1 MNATARID
9 TLSEKRRALFELLVN
24 EGKRKNSEKA
34 PIPKRQR
41 AGHGGLSYAQA
52 RLWFLN
58 QLQPE
63 NPFYNCPL
71 ALRLRGRVEVGAL
84 ERGVAEIVRRH
95 EVLRTRIVSVDGKP
109 EQVIE
114 EKIKIQLA
122 VEEVGGQEEAERACR
137 EEALRPFDLSRGPL
151 LRVRLLRV
159 ADDEHVLLMT
169 MHHIVS
175 DGWSW
180 GVFLGELGRLYE
192 GYVSGQ
198 DVKLAE
204 PAIQYG
210 DFAEWQ
216 REWLQGEVLEEQLK
230 YWREQLE
237 GMEMLQL
244 PTDRVRPAEQSYR
257 GGERVVVLSRELSS
271 GLKKLSQREGATL
284 FMVALAGFQAL
295 LKRYTRQEEISV
307 ATAIA
312 NRNREETEGLIGF
325 FVNTLVMRTDVSGEP
340 SFAELVRRVKGVAL
354 GAYGHQDLPF
364 EKLVEEIQP
373 ERSMSWNPLVQVMF
387 VVQNAP
393 IPEIR
398 LPGLSLVTMEVPTT
412 RFDLEVHMWEVGE
425 QVVVRFIYSRDLFEA
440 ETVERMMRHYERLLD
455 GGVRNPE
462 EKIARLPLMSDQ
474 EREQVLVE
482 WNQTRRE
489 YARNSSV
496 VEVFEEQAKETPEK
510 IAVACGGEAITY
522 GELNR
527 RANQLGR
534 YLRTKGVGPE
544 VLVGIAMERSVEMV
558 VGVLGILKAGGAY
571 VPLDVEYPKE
581 RLRYM
586 LEDTG
591 VKVLLSQQRLAGSL
605 PECGDEVDVVCV
617 DEEHTRERIGE
628 ESGED
633 LESGVEAE
641 NLAYVMYTSG
651 STGIPKGI
659 GVPHRAVVRLVQNN
673 HYAELG
679 SEQVI
684 LQLAPISFDAST
696 FEIWGALLN
705 GGRLVVYPPET
716 PSLEELGKVLEEN
729 EVNTLWLTA
738 GLFHMMVDE
747 HVEGLRGI
755 RQLLA
760 GGDVLSP
767 AHVSRVLRELPGCE
781 VINGYGPTEN
791 TTFTT
796 CYRMK
801 DEAEVGSSVPIGRA
815 IANTQV
821 YVLDGEMEPVPVGVV
836 GELYVG
842 GDGLARGYWKQP
854 ELTAEKFVKNP
865 YGEGRLYRTGDLV
878 RYRRDG
884 NLEFMGRADQQVK
897 IRGYRIELGEIEGV
911 LSEHPGVRGCAVV
924 AREQQGGGGN
934 SEKQLVGYV
943 AMEAGYRGERS
954 RPQQEEAREQVE
966 QWKELYEE
974 TYGKGVQEQEEVGDA
989 TFNITGWKSSYTG
1002 EGIGVEQMG
1011 EWLEDTVGEILSYQP
1026 KRVLEIGCGTGM
1038 LLFRIAPKCEAYW
1051 ATDFSPVVLGYV
1063 REHVK
1068 EIEGEGKQVRLLER
1082 TAEDFTG
1089 LEGEKFDTIILNSVV
1104 QYFPSMEYLAG
1115 VLRQAVERLA
1125 PGGRIFVGD
1134 VRSLPLLKTFHT
1146 GVQLYRAAGT
1156 MTVKQLRQRVQMEMR
1171 NEEELVIDP
1180 EFFRGLRGEWEEIER
1195 VEVRPKRG
1203 RAQNELTQYRY
1214 QVMLQ
1219 ARGYA
1224 SSTARTESD
1233 SGGVAWRD
1241 WQRDGMTVEG
1251 LRRLLE
1257 ESEPEVVGLVNVG
1270 NGRVWEWVKAAELLE
1285 EEEDEG
1291 ATTVGELRGQLG
1303 RMGKQGVEVEE
1314 LFELEKELPYRVEL
1328 GWGRHGEDGS
1338 YEVLLRRTASG
1349 DKREEEIKP
1358 WDFPEGRA
1366 TPGKAWREYGND
1378 PMRRRVK
1385 RELIPE
1391 LRRYLGE
1398 RLPEYMVPGV
1408 WVVVEELPLTANG
1421 KVDRKGLPEPEGMR
1435 PELESGYEEPGTETE
1450 KKLAEIWG
1458 EVLGLERV
1466 GVHDNFFDLG
1476 GHSLLATQVVSRIR
1490 EGLGVELP
1498 LRKLFEQ
1505 ATVAEL
1511 AEEIERSRAEE
1522 VESGTGRQVARI
1534 GRRKRGEGKLELS
1547 YAQQRLWFLNQL
1559 QPENPYYNCP
1569 LAVGLGAGVDLGA
1582 VEKSLQEV
1590 VRRHEVLRTRIV
1602 SVEGKPEQVIEE
1614 EVKLRLVVEEVG
1626 GKEEAE
1632 RVCRA
1637 EAERPFDL
1645 SAGPLRVRLLR
1656 VAGEQ
1661 GYVLMVTMHHIVSD
1675 GWSLGILLR
1684 ELGELYEGYARGS
1697 GVKLEE
1703 LGIQYGDFAEWQRE
1717 WLQGEVLE
1725 EQLGYWR
1732 EQLRGMEMLQ
1742 LPTDRVRPAEQSYRG
1757 GERVLVLSK
1766 ELSEGIRKLSQ
1777 REGGTL
1783 FMVALAGF
1791 QALLGRYTGQREISV
1806 GTAIANRN
1814 REETEGLIGFF
1825 VNTLV
1830 MRTDVSG
1837 EPSFAEL
1844 VRRVKGV
1851 ALGAYGHQDLPFE
1864 KLVEEIQPERS
1875 MSRNPL
1881 VQVMLTVQNAPW
1893 KGVQLPAGM
1902 TILGGEVPTTR
1913 FDLEVHLWEMGE
1925 QVVVRFIYSRDLFDE
1940 ETVERMMRHY
1950 ERVLEAGVRNAE
1962 EKVWRLPLMSDQ
1974 ERMEVLARSRGE
1986 EREYAD
1992 GKKCVHEVVA
2002 RESQRHPERV
2012 AVVCEGEGITYGEL
2026 NRRANQL
2033 GRYLRTKGVG
2043 PEVLVG
2049 IALERSVEMVV
2060 GVLGILK
2067 AGGAYVPMD
2076 VEYPKERL
2084 RYMLEDAG
2092 VRVLVSETGVL
2103 QRLPESVAGVDVV
2116 RMDEE
2121 EERKKISEESG
2132 EDFESG
2138 VGPENLAYMIYTSG
2152 STGKPKGAMITH
2164 RNVARLL
2171 RATEPW
2177 FEFNDHDV
2185 WTMFHSYAFDF
2196 SVWEIWGALS
2206 YGGRLVVVP
2215 YWLSRTPEAFLEL
2228 LRRERVTVLNQTPS
2242 AFRQLMKAEAAEE
2255 KGVTPGLALRL
2266 VIFGGEALEPAWLRE
2281 WFDAHGDEHP
2291 RLVNMYG
2298 ITETTVHVTYREL
2311 RREDVELGKS
2321 AIGRPIPDLSLYIL
2335 DEHRQPVPDGLA
2347 GEMYVG
2353 GAGLARGYWKREE
2366 LTSERFIKSPF
2377 GDGRLYRTGD
2387 VGRRLGNGELEYLG
2401 RCDQQVKLRGF
2412 RIELG
2417 EIETALSQHEGVRE
2431 AVVMAREVRG
2441 AGEKQLVAYVVP
2453 KETSEVGI
2461 AELRRYLGE
2470 RLPEYMV
2477 PGVWVVVEELPLTAN
2492 GKVDRKGLPEPEGMR
2507 PELESGYEEPGTET
2521 EKKLAEIW
2529 GEVLGLERVG
2539 VHDNFFDLGGHSLLA
2554 TQVVSRIREGLG
2566 VELPLRKLFEQATV
2580 AELAEEIERS
2590 RAEEVESGTGRQV
2603 ARIGRRK
2610 RGEGKLE
2617 LSYAQQRLWFL
2628 NQLQPEN
2635 PYYNCP
2641 LAVGLGAGVDLGAVE
2656 KSLQEVVRRHEVLR
2670 TRIVSVEGKPEQVV
2684 EEEVKLRL
2692 VVEEVGG
2699 KEEAERV
2706 CRAEAERPFDLSAGP
2721 LRVRLLRVAG
2731 EQGYVLMVT
2740 MHHIVSDGW
2749 SLGILLRELGELYEG
2764 YASGSGGKLEELG
2777 IQYGD
2782 FAEWQREWLQ
2792 GEVLEEQLSYWRE
2805 QLRGM
2810 EMLQLPADR
2819 VRPAEQSYRGGE
2831 RVVVLSKELS
2841 EGIRKLSQREGG
2853 TLFMVALAGF
2863 QALLGRYTGQ
2873 KEISVGTAIANR
2885 NREETEGLIGFFVN
2899 TLVMRTDVSGE
2910 PSFEELVR
2918 RVKGVALGAYGHQ
2931 DLPFEKLV
2939 EEIQPERSMSRNPLV
2954 QVMLT
2959 VQNAPWKGV
2968 QLPEGMT
2975 ILGGEVPT
2983 TRFDLEVHLWEMGE
2997 QVVVRFIYSRD
3008 LFDEETVERMMRH
3021 YERVLDGGV
3030 RNPEEKV
3037 WRLPLMSE
3045 GERLEVLARSRGEA
3059 KEYAR

>member
-216 REWLQGEVLEEQLK
+216 RAWLQGEVLEEQLK

-571 VPLDVEYPKE
+571 VPMDVEYPKE

-974 TYGKGVQEQEEVGDA
+974 TYGKGVQEQEEVGGA

-1837 EPSFAEL
+1837 EPSFEEL
-1844 VRRVKGV
+1844 VRRVKAV

-2012 AVVCEGEGITYGEL
+2012 AVVCEGEGIST
-2026 NRRANQL
+2026 
-2033 GRYLRTKGVG
+2033 
-2043 PEVLVG
+2043 
-2049 IALERSVEMVV
+2049 
-2060 GVLGILK
+2060 
-2067 AGGAYVPMD
+2067 
-2076 VEYPKERL
+2076 
-2084 RYMLEDAG
+2084 
-2092 VRVLVSETGVL
+2092 
-2103 QRLPESVAGVDVV
+2103 ES
-2116 RMDEE
+2116 
-2121 EERKKISEESG
+2121 
-2132 EDFESG
+2132 
-2138 VGPENLAYMIYTSG
+2138 
-2152 STGKPKGAMITH
+2152 
-2164 RNVARLL
+2164 
-2171 RATEPW
+2171 
-2177 FEFNDHDV
+2177 
-2185 WTMFHSYAFDF
+2185 
-2196 SVWEIWGALS
+2196 
-2206 YGGRLVVVP
+2206 
-2215 YWLSRTPEAFLEL
+2215 
-2228 LRRERVTVLNQTPS
+2228 
-2242 AFRQLMKAEAAEE
+2242 
-2255 KGVTPGLALRL
+2255 
-2266 VIFGGEALEPAWLRE
+2266 
-2281 WFDAHGDEHP
+2281 
-2291 RLVNMYG
+2291 
-2298 ITETTVHVTYREL
+2298 
-2311 RREDVELGKS
+2311 
-2321 AIGRPIPDLSLYIL
+2321 
-2335 DEHRQPVPDGLA
+2335 
-2347 GEMYVG
+2347 
-2353 GAGLARGYWKREE
+2353 
-2366 LTSERFIKSPF
+2366 
-2377 GDGRLYRTGD
+2377 
-2387 VGRRLGNGELEYLG
+2387 
-2401 RCDQQVKLRGF
+2401 
-2412 RIELG
+2412 
-2417 EIETALSQHEGVRE
+2417 
-2431 AVVMAREVRG
+2431 
-2441 AGEKQLVAYVVP
+2441 
-2453 KETSEVGI
+2453 
-2461 AELRRYLGE
+2461 
-2470 RLPEYMV
+2470 
-2477 PGVWVVVEELPLTAN
+2477 
-2492 GKVDRKGLPEPEGMR
+2492 
-2507 PELESGYEEPGTET
+2507 
-2521 EKKLAEIW
+2521 
-2529 GEVLGLERVG
+2529 
-2539 VHDNFFDLGGHSLLA
+2539 
-2554 TQVVSRIREGLG
+2554 
-2566 VELPLRKLFEQATV
+2566 
-2580 AELAEEIERS
+2580 
-2590 RAEEVESGTGRQV
+2590 
-2603 ARIGRRK
+2603 
-2610 RGEGKLE
+2610 
-2617 LSYAQQRLWFL
+2617 
-2628 NQLQPEN
+2628 
-2635 PYYNCP
+2635 
-2641 LAVGLGAGVDLGAVE
+2641 
-2656 KSLQEVVRRHEVLR
+2656 
-2670 TRIVSVEGKPEQVV
+2670 
-2684 EEEVKLRL
+2684 
-2692 VVEEVGG
+2692 
-2699 KEEAERV
+2699 
-2706 CRAEAERPFDLSAGP
+2706 
-2721 LRVRLLRVAG
+2721 
-2731 EQGYVLMVT
+2731 
-2740 MHHIVSDGW
+2740 
-2749 SLGILLRELGELYEG
+2749 
-2764 YASGSGGKLEELG
+2764 
-2777 IQYGD
+2777 
-2782 FAEWQREWLQ
+2782 
-2792 GEVLEEQLSYWRE
+2792 
-2805 QLRGM
+2805 
-2810 EMLQLPADR
+2810 
-2819 VRPAEQSYRGGE
+2819 
-2831 RVVVLSKELS
+2831 
-2841 EGIRKLSQREGG
+2841 
-2853 TLFMVALAGF
+2853 
-2863 QALLGRYTGQ
+2863 
-2873 KEISVGTAIANR
+2873 
-2885 NREETEGLIGFFVN
+2885 
-2899 TLVMRTDVSGE
+2899 
-2910 PSFEELVR
+2910 
-2918 RVKGVALGAYGHQ
+2918 
-2931 DLPFEKLV
+2931 
-2939 EEIQPERSMSRNPLV
+2939 
-2954 QVMLT
+2954 
-2959 VQNAPWKGV
+2959 
-2968 QLPEGMT
+2968 
-2975 ILGGEVPT
+2975 
-2983 TRFDLEVHLWEMGE
+2983 
-2997 QVVVRFIYSRD
+2997 
-3008 LFDEETVERMMRH
+3008 
-3021 YERVLDGGV
+3021 
-3030 RNPEEKV
+3030 
-3037 WRLPLMSE
+3037 
-3045 GERLEVLARSRGEA
+3045 
-3059 KEYAR
+3059 

>member
-1 MNATARID
+1 MSNTSLSIPQLNVSLEERATA
-9 TLSEKRRALFELLVN
+9 LSPAKRALLELKRKSAQAQAVSSLSIPRRAGTGEV
-24 EGKRKNSEKA
+24 
-34 PIPKRQR
+34 
-41 AGHGGLSYAQA
+41 GLSYAQA

-767 AHVSRVLRELPGCE
+767 AHVSRVLRELPECE

-1476 GHSLLATQVVSRIR
+1476 GHSLLATQVVSRMR
-1490 EGLGVELP
+1490 DALGITLPLQTMFELP
-1498 LRKLFEQ
+1498 TIAEFADA
-1505 ATVAEL
+1505 ATSH
-1511 AEEIERSRAEE
+1511 I
-1522 VESGTGRQVARI
+1522 
-1534 GRRKRGEGKLELS
+1534 
-1547 YAQQRLWFLNQL
+1547 QQR
-1559 QPENPYYNCP
+1559 
-1569 LAVGLGAGVDLGA
+1569 
-1582 VEKSLQEV
+1582 
-1590 VRRHEVLRTRIV
+1590 
-1602 SVEGKPEQVIEE
+1602 
-1614 EVKLRLVVEEVG
+1614 
-1626 GKEEAE
+1626 EEAE
-1632 RVCRA
+1632 AR
-1637 EAERPFDL
+1637 
-1645 SAGPLRVRLLR
+1645 R
-1656 VAGEQ
+1656 VA
-1661 GYVLMVTMHHIVSD
+1661 S
-1675 GWSLGILLR
+1675 IL
-1684 ELGELYEGYARGS
+1684 
-1697 GVKLEE
+1697 
-1703 LGIQYGDFAEWQRE
+1703 
-1717 WLQGEVLE
+1717 
-1725 EQLGYWR
+1725 
-1732 EQLRGMEMLQ
+1732 
-1742 LPTDRVRPAEQSYRG
+1742 
-1757 GERVLVLSK
+1757 
-1766 ELSEGIRKLSQ
+1766 
-1777 REGGTL
+1777 
-1783 FMVALAGF
+1783 
-1791 QALLGRYTGQREISV
+1791 
-1806 GTAIANRN
+1806 
-1814 REETEGLIGFF
+1814 
-1825 VNTLV
+1825 
-1830 MRTDVSG
+1830 
-1837 EPSFAEL
+1837 
-1844 VRRVKGV
+1844 RRVE
-1851 ALGAYGHQDLPFE
+1851 DLDDTE
-1864 KLVEEIQPERS
+1864 
-1875 MSRNPL
+1875 
-1881 VQVMLTVQNAPW
+1881 
-1893 KGVQLPAGM
+1893 
-1902 TILGGEVPTTR
+1902 
-1913 FDLEVHLWEMGE
+1913 
-1925 QVVVRFIYSRDLFDE
+1925 
-1940 ETVERMMRHY
+1940 
-1950 ERVLEAGVRNAE
+1950 
-1962 EKVWRLPLMSDQ
+1962 
-1974 ERMEVLARSRGE
+1974 
-1986 EREYAD
+1986 
-1992 GKKCVHEVVA
+1992 
-2002 RESQRHPERV
+2002 
-2012 AVVCEGEGITYGEL
+2012 
-2026 NRRANQL
+2026 
-2033 GRYLRTKGVG
+2033 
-2043 PEVLVG
+2043 
-2049 IALERSVEMVV
+2049 VEM
-2060 GVLGILK
+2060 
-2067 AGGAYVPMD
+2067 
-2076 VEYPKERL
+2076 
-2084 RYMLEDAG
+2084 
-2092 VRVLVSETGVL
+2092 
-2103 QRLPESVAGVDVV
+2103 
-2116 RMDEE
+2116 
-2121 EERKKISEESG
+2121 
-2132 EDFESG
+2132 
-2138 VGPENLAYMIYTSG
+2138 
-2152 STGKPKGAMITH
+2152 
-2164 RNVARLL
+2164 
-2171 RATEPW
+2171 
-2177 FEFNDHDV
+2177 
-2185 WTMFHSYAFDF
+2185 
-2196 SVWEIWGALS
+2196 
-2206 YGGRLVVVP
+2206 
-2215 YWLSRTPEAFLEL
+2215 EL
-2228 LRRERVTVLNQTPS
+2228 LKRMRALHS
-2242 AFRQLMKAEAAEE
+2242 A
-2255 KGVTPGLALRL
+2255 
-2266 VIFGGEALEPAWLRE
+2266 
-2281 WFDAHGDEHP
+2281 
-2291 RLVNMYG
+2291 
-2298 ITETTVHVTYREL
+2298 
-2311 RREDVELGKS
+2311 
-2321 AIGRPIPDLSLYIL
+2321 
-2335 DEHRQPVPDGLA
+2335 
-2347 GEMYVG
+2347 
-2353 GAGLARGYWKREE
+2353 
-2366 LTSERFIKSPF
+2366 
-2377 GDGRLYRTGD
+2377 
-2387 VGRRLGNGELEYLG
+2387 
-2401 RCDQQVKLRGF
+2401 
-2412 RIELG
+2412 
-2417 EIETALSQHEGVRE
+2417 
-2431 AVVMAREVRG
+2431 
-2441 AGEKQLVAYVVP
+2441 
-2453 KETSEVGI
+2453 
-2461 AELRRYLGE
+2461 
-2470 RLPEYMV
+2470 
-2477 PGVWVVVEELPLTAN
+2477 
-2492 GKVDRKGLPEPEGMR
+2492 
-2507 PELESGYEEPGTET
+2507 
-2521 EKKLAEIW
+2521 
-2529 GEVLGLERVG
+2529 
-2539 VHDNFFDLGGHSLLA
+2539 
-2554 TQVVSRIREGLG
+2554 
-2566 VELPLRKLFEQATV
+2566 
-2580 AELAEEIERS
+2580 
-2590 RAEEVESGTGRQV
+2590 
-2603 ARIGRRK
+2603 
-2610 RGEGKLE
+2610 
-2617 LSYAQQRLWFL
+2617 
-2628 NQLQPEN
+2628 
-2635 PYYNCP
+2635 
-2641 LAVGLGAGVDLGAVE
+2641 
-2656 KSLQEVVRRHEVLR
+2656 
-2670 TRIVSVEGKPEQVV
+2670 
-2684 EEEVKLRL
+2684 
-2692 VVEEVGG
+2692 
-2699 KEEAERV
+2699 
-2706 CRAEAERPFDLSAGP
+2706 
-2721 LRVRLLRVAG
+2721 
-2731 EQGYVLMVT
+2731 
-2740 MHHIVSDGW
+2740 
-2749 SLGILLRELGELYEG
+2749 
-2764 YASGSGGKLEELG
+2764 
-2777 IQYGD
+2777 
-2782 FAEWQREWLQ
+2782 
-2792 GEVLEEQLSYWRE
+2792 
-2805 QLRGM
+2805 
-2810 EMLQLPADR
+2810 
-2819 VRPAEQSYRGGE
+2819 
-2831 RVVVLSKELS
+2831 
-2841 EGIRKLSQREGG
+2841 
-2853 TLFMVALAGF
+2853 
-2863 QALLGRYTGQ
+2863 
-2873 KEISVGTAIANR
+2873 
-2885 NREETEGLIGFFVN
+2885 
-2899 TLVMRTDVSGE
+2899 
-2910 PSFEELVR
+2910 
-2918 RVKGVALGAYGHQ
+2918 
-2931 DLPFEKLV
+2931 
-2939 EEIQPERSMSRNPLV
+2939 
-2954 QVMLT
+2954 
-2959 VQNAPWKGV
+2959 
-2968 QLPEGMT
+2968 
-2975 ILGGEVPT
+2975 
-2983 TRFDLEVHLWEMGE
+2983 
-2997 QVVVRFIYSRD
+2997 
-3008 LFDEETVERMMRH
+3008 
-3021 YERVLDGGV
+3021 
-3030 RNPEEKV
+3030 
-3037 WRLPLMSE
+3037 
-3045 GERLEVLARSRGEA
+3045 
-3059 KEYAR
+3059 